1 VSKNKQSLE
10 INRINKQRE
19 VMACDEKRSNSITV
33 IKQYNLPLIY
43 LQQDRKIK
51 QIAIMLAS
59 IITFSF

>member
-1 VSKNKQSLE
+1 
-10 INRINKQRE
+10 
-19 VMACDEKRSNSITV
+19 MACDEKRSNSITV